1 MTGIVLIHFIK
12 TIILKKKDI
21 LSILKSNQKKVTQFA
36 KKQVQYIYTEADLGE
51 GLLDEGIELP
61 YKIILKNTKFQ
72 LVKSIADAMDMPLYR
87 NKNVEVP
94 NVAEDFSYAYYC

>member
-1 MTGIVLIHFIK
+1 MVLIHFIK

-21 LSILKSNQKKVTQFA
+21 LSILKINQKKVTQFA

-51 GLLDEGIELP
+51 GLLDAGVELP
-61 YKIILKNTKFQ
+61 YQIILRNRKFQ

-87 NKNVEVP
+87 NNNVEVP
-94 NVAEDFSYAYYC
+94 NVAEDFSYAYYRS